1 MDPRSSMDPGTP
13 GPHRQEHE
21 CRSKIRGH
29 ATTAGDSGPVTCS
42 CGAHVSAEWQI
53 WLARLWA
60 GGGLTPGSGTC
71 HRTLT
76 WDSHTCIQQ
85 DAAWLARI
93 YGSSKQQAHP
103 CCRRLQCVIV
113 ACALRGM
120 T

>member
-1 MDPRSSMDPGTP
+1 MQIQDPWSCYDGWGQWTCYLQLWGTRERRVADLV
-13 GPHRQEHE
+13 GPAL
-21 CRSKIRGH
+21 G
-29 ATTAGDSGPVTCS
+29 
-42 CGAHVSAEWQI
+42 
-53 WLARLWA
+53 